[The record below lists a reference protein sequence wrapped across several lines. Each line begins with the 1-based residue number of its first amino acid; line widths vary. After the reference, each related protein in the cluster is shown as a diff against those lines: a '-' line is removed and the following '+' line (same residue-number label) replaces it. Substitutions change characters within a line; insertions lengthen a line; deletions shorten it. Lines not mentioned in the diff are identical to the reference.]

1 MFPSVVLG
9 SAIRVRTDVRAFCA
23 SQAGGTQAEGG
34 VAMMDGWDWL
44 WMPFAMGL
52 WLLVIGAV
60 VYIAVRLAQRPPRAG
75 HP

>member
-1 MFPSVVLG
+1 
-9 SAIRVRTDVRAFCA
+9 
-23 SQAGGTQAEGG
+23 
-34 VAMMDGWDWL
+34 MMDGWDWL